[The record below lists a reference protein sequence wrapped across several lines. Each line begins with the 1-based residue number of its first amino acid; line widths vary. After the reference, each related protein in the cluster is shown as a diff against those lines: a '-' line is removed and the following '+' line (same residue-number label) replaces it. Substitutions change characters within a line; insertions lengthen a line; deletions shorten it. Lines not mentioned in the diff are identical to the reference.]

1 MLLWSLTWYEDV
13 LCKVNGEGGQI
24 SSLVFLPDGRQLASA
39 FKDDSTIR
47 LWSAENGLEAE
58 PPMNLGVAVSA
69 IAASKDGMWIVSGG
83 VDGNVAIW
91 NTTSRLKEGQSSES
105 HKLKITAL
113 DVSPD
118 SLRVVSGSDDG
129 TIMVWRIDSQ
139 PALHLELVSPLG
151 HQLED
156 SSPVSSV
163 KFSPAGGRIASGYIR
178 SGYSTI
184 RIWNSWTGDQLASFP
199 TDGQSTRS
207 ITWSSDGRRLFAG
220 GPHGSIRCF
229 DVVAQRRLAKW
240 ENSQSDVIT
249 SLHVSGGGQ
258 FLISA
263 SASGR
268 TVDIW
273 DIRDVSACKHFHSY
287 RSADVLSTAMSPNE
301 LYLVSGGK
309 DRKIYRRCLSKVVEM
324 SYFFH
329 VSTTSS
335 SPAHHFHPSP

>member
-1 MLLWSLTWYEDV
+1 
-13 LCKVNGEGGQI
+13 
-24 SSLVFLPDGRQLASA
+24 
-39 FKDDSTIR
+39 
-47 LWSAENGLEAE
+47 
-58 PPMNLGVAVSA
+58 MNLGVAVSA
-69 IAASKDGMWIVSGG
+69 IAASKDGKWIVSGG

-91 NTTSRLKEGQSSES
+91 NTTSHRKECKSSES
-105 HKLKITAL
+105 HRLKITAL

-118 SLRVVSGSDDG
+118 SLRVASGSDDG
-129 TIMVWRIDSQ
+129 TVVVWRIDSQ
-139 PALHLELVSPLG
+139 PALRLELVSPLG
-151 HQLED
+151 HQPED

-178 SGYSTI
+178 SGHSTI
-184 RIWNSWTGDQLASFP
+184 RIWHGWTGDQLASFP
-199 TDGQSTRS
+199 TNGQSTRS
-207 ITWSSDGRRLFAG
+207 LAWSSDGRQLFAG

-240 ENSQSDVIT
+240 EDSQSDVIT
-249 SLHVSGGGQ
+249 SLHVSNTGQ
-258 FLISA
+258 FLVSA

-273 DIRDVSACKHFHSY
+273 DIRDISARKHLHSY
-287 RSADVLSTAMSPNE
+287 RRSDVLSAAMSPNE

-329 VSTTSS
+329 VSIHYALELIIFIPLLSTSPLRQDRLS
-335 SPAHHFHPSP
+335 L